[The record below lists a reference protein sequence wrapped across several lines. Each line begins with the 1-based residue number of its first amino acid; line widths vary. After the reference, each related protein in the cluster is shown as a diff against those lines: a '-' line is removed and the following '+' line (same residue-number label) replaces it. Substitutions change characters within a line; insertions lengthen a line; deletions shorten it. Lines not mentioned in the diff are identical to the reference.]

1 MTRRHTALTLLTG
14 LFVWGSAACSA
25 GDSMSNSATGN
36 STTAHSGAVNQ
47 ASDQAS
53 SVHPAVRQ
61 ARPAT
66 GAEAISQAN
75 QTKDDPF
82 QQALER
88 AASASSMGQSAQSR
102 DDWRLVANR
111 WQQAIQ
117 LMQTVPATSP
127 RRSQATQKLAEYQR
141 NLSYAQRQ
149 ASRSTAPAN
158 PDGVIVL
165 SPGLL
170 PQKSPQKLP
179 QAAPSPL
186 PVAAVPQKLSAA
198 QPVQAPAQAAPA
210 QSDPQAA
217 KPRRTF
223 SVPIVRRAG
232 NTPVVRVMFNA
243 SQAFDMIVD
252 TGASGTLITR
262 QMASAL
268 NVVPVG
274 QASVDTASQ
283 KNVTFPLGY
292 VQSVE
297 VGGVVANN
305 LLVAVAENQLDIGL
319 LGHDFFGN
327 YDVTIRQNTVEFRE
341 R

>member
-1 MTRRHTALTLLTG
+1 MTRLPRPITFTLFTG
-14 LFVWGSAACSA
+14 LLVWGSTACSGS
-25 GDSMSNSATGN
+25 GDFASSSSDLATG
-36 STTAHSGAVNQ
+36 STTASVTTASGGQNQPAASHSGSQ
-47 ASDQAS
+47 TQ
-53 SVHPAVRQ
+53 
-61 ARPAT
+61 
-66 GAEAISQAN
+66 AISQATAS
-75 QTKDDPF
+75 QTKSAVDPF
-82 QQALER
+82 QRAMER
-88 AASASSMGQSAQSR
+88 ATSASTMSQSAQSR

-117 LMQTVPATSP
+117 LMQAVPSTSP
-127 RRSQATQKLAEYQR
+127 HRGQAAQKLAEYQR

-149 ASRSTAPAN
+149 ANRSTAPAN

-170 PQKSPQKLP
+170 PQKSPRP
-179 QAAPSPL
+179 VPSPL
-186 PVAAVPQKLSAA
+186 PVAAAPQKLPAA
-198 QPVQAPAQAAPA
+198 QAPQAAPA
-210 QSDPQAA
+210 RPASPTAA
-217 KPRRTF
+217 QPSQGSF

-232 NTPVVRVMFNA
+232 NTPVVRVTFNA
-243 SQAFDMIVD
+243 NQSFDMIVD

-268 NVVPVG
+268 NVVPVA

-297 VGGVVANN
+297 VGGIVANN

-327 YDVTIRQNTVEFRE
+327 YDVTIRQNSVEFRE

>member
-1 MTRRHTALTLLTG
+1 MTKSCKPTALLLLAG
-14 LFVWGSAACSA
+14 LLVWGSAACSSPEDSA
-25 GDSMSNSATGN
+25 SNGNLANRPVTAPPGQAAPASAQTGSQSGSMSK
-36 STTAHSGAVNQ
+36 AVSKAGSKAE
-47 ASDQAS
+47 ASQTKS
-53 SVHPAVRQ
+53 SV
-61 ARPAT
+61 
-66 GAEAISQAN
+66 E
-75 QTKDDPF
+75 PF
-82 QQALER
+82 QRALER
-88 AASASSMGQSAQSR
+88 AASASTMSQSAQSR

-117 LMQTVPATSP
+117 LMQAIPSTNP
-127 RRSQATQKLAEYQR
+127 RQSQVAQKLTEYKR
-141 NLSYAQRQ
+141 NLIYAQRQ

-170 PQKSPQKLP
+170 PQKSSRPVP
-179 QAAPSPL
+179 APV
-186 PVAAVPQKLSAA
+186 PVAAAPQNLPAV
-198 QPVQAPAQAAPA
+198 QPAPP
-210 QSDPQAA
+210 SSSPQAA
-217 KPRRTF
+217 KPSKRTF

-243 SQAFDMIVD
+243 SQSFDMIVD

-262 QMASAL
+262 QMANAL
-268 NVVPVG
+268 NVVPVAE
-274 QASVDTASQ
+274 ASVDTASQ
-283 KNVTFPLGY
+283 KDVTFPLGY

-297 VGGVVANN
+297 LGGVVANN

-327 YDVTIRQNTVEFRE
+327 YDVTIRQNSVEFRE